1 VPNYI
6 RVKRLTS
13 TYFVCV
19 SAKDNVARVKQ
30 ILGDTIL
37 NGEKKSEEMRL
48 YISKTPGDYTLLDDT
63 LPVEKAGLENDMVVY
78 LCYYDA
84 DQGNEIGLSV
94 QGEYMLMLKLMMIIS
109 TLKYDIL
116 RQMGRC
122 PSVAA

>member
-1 VPNYI
+1 MPNYI

-84 DQGNEIGLSV
+84 DQGNEIES
-94 QGEYMLMLKLMMIIS
+94 S
-109 TLKYDIL
+109 D
-116 RQMGRC
+116 
-122 PSVAA
+122 